1 MHKRPFRESL
11 KHRMNHD
18 LLGAAMQR
26 AMLDNSEVLPY
37 YTDRVGRQLRLIEEC
52 MELLFTAKQL
62 INDGSGKNGYWA
74 MNIEDQE
81 AFVAIATTILSLLK
95 DELKRKMSIAQKTAE
110 EAMLLIK
117 SMRSDAQKVKERA

>member
-1 MHKRPFRESL
+1 
-11 KHRMNHD
+11 MNHD

-37 YTDRVGRQLRLIEEC
+37 YTDRMGRQLRLIEEC

-62 INDGSGKNGYWA
+62 INDGSEKNGFWA

-81 AFVAIATTILSLLK
+81 TFVAIATTILSLLK

-117 SMRSDAQKVKERA
+117 SMRSDAQKVKESA